1 MRLRRAIAH
10 VDFVVRG
17 FEQRFADGG
26 RQALTHDDRI
36 ALAVLE
42 AFHAN
47 LLLLA
52 RKGRVRRARHR
63 DVGCEIRLAGER
75 LGKIE
80 AHPGRSRLVVHLVID
95 DAEAVLLPEILV
107 DLARVLVVATVEA
120 RAIGV
125 EGGAPGL
132 VPREEIAEQGERL
145 GLGGGGARAAVGGVG
160 GGLAARDHIVTPV
173 RLRIVRL
180 RAELGEREPCAGVL
194 RIGGDRR
201 AEKRAGVL
209 ESLVGDRRR
218 RILAQLIRGLALD
231 LRPDLRGLFAQ
242 RFREPDDVAREILA
256 GIRLDVRGP
265 GRSAEGDEHEGEKAA
280 KRNRH
285 GPTPVRPAR
294 VRAAVLLPHRNYVA
308 STTVLAPRP
317 MLDDDAVEP
326 HKCANQGPAGL
337 AGSESA

>member
-1 MRLRRAIAH
+1 M
-10 VDFVVRG
+10 
-17 FEQRFADGG
+17 
-26 RQALTHDDRI
+26 
-36 ALAVLE
+36 
-42 AFHAN
+42 
-47 LLLLA
+47 
-52 RKGRVRRARHR
+52 
-63 DVGCEIRLAGER
+63 
-75 LGKIE
+75 
-80 AHPGRSRLVVHLVID
+80 
-95 DAEAVLLPEILV
+95 LLPEILV

-120 RAIGV
+120 RVIRV

-132 VPREEIAEQGERL
+132 VPREEIAEQGERF
-145 GLGGGGARAAVGGVG
+145 GLGGGGARAAEGGVG

-173 RLRIVRL
+173 RLRILRL
-180 RAELGEREPCAGVL
+180 RAELGEREPCAGIL

-209 ESLVGDRRR
+209 ESLVADRRR
-218 RILAQLIRGLALD
+218 RILAQLVRGLALD

-256 GIRLDVRGP
+256 GIGLDVRGP
-265 GRSAEGDEHEGEKAA
+265 SRSAEDDEHDGEKAA

-285 GPTPVRPAR
+285 GPTPVWPAR

-317 MLDDDAVEP
+317 MLDDDPMEP

>member
-1 MRLRRAIAH
+1 M
-10 VDFVVRG
+10 
-17 FEQRFADGG
+17 
-26 RQALTHDDRI
+26 
-36 ALAVLE
+36 
-42 AFHAN
+42 
-47 LLLLA
+47 
-52 RKGRVRRARHR
+52 
-63 DVGCEIRLAGER
+63 
-75 LGKIE
+75 
-80 AHPGRSRLVVHLVID
+80 
-95 DAEAVLLPEILV
+95 LLPEILV

-132 VPREEIAEQGERL
+132 LPREEIAEQGERL

-256 GIRLDVRGP
+256 GIRLDVG
-265 GRSAEGDEHEGEKAA
+265 GVS
-280 KRNRH
+280 
-285 GPTPVRPAR
+285 RPAR
-294 VRAAVLLPHRNYVA
+294 AMNTKARKQRSAIGMVQPPYGRRAFALPSSSHTEIMSLRRRCWRHDRCW
-308 STTVLAPRP
+308 TI
-317 MLDDDAVEP
+317 DAVER
-326 HKCANQGPAGL
+326 HNVQTHEL
-337 AGSESA
+337 AGTGSVFRRSALPTRGGRSPFCIIQEI

>member
-1 MRLRRAIAH
+1 MRKPCFSLR
-10 VDFVVRG
+10 
-17 FEQRFADGG
+17 
-26 RQALTHDDRI
+26 
-36 ALAVLE
+36 
-42 AFHAN
+42 
-47 LLLLA
+47 
-52 RKGRVRRARHR
+52 
-63 DVGCEIRLAGER
+63 
-75 LGKIE
+75 
-80 AHPGRSRLVVHLVID
+80 
-95 DAEAVLLPEILV
+95 ILV
-107 DLARVLVVATVEA
+107 DLARVLVVATIEA
-120 RAIGV
+120 RPIGV

-160 GGLAARDHIVTPV
+160 GGLSARDHIVTPV

-180 RAELGEREPCAGVL
+180 RAELGEREPCACVL

-209 ESLVGDRRR
+209 KSLVGDRRR

-317 MLDDDAVEP
+317 MLDDRCRGTAQ
-326 HKCANQGPAGL
+326 CANQGPAEL

>member
-1 MRLRRAIAH
+1 MRLWRAIAH
-10 VDFVVRG
+10 VDFIVRG

-26 RQALTHDDRI
+26 RQALTHHDRI

-42 AFHAN
+42 ALHAN
-47 LLLLA
+47 LLLFA

-80 AHPGRSRLVVHLVID
+80 AYPGRSRLVVHLVID

-120 RAIGV
+120 GAIGV

-132 VPREEIAEQGERL
+132 LPREEIAEQGERL
-145 GLGGGGARAAVGGVG
+145 GLGGGGARAAVGGIG
-160 GGLAARDHIVTPV
+160 GGLAARDHVVTSV
-173 RLRIVRL
+173 RLRVVRL
-180 RAELGEREPCAGVL
+180 RAELGEREPCAGIL
-194 RIGGDRR
+194 RIGGDRC

-209 ESLVGDRRR
+209 ESLVGDSRR

-256 GIRLDVRGP
+256 GIGLDVRGP
-265 GRSAEGDEHEGEKAA
+265 NLSAEGNQHEGEEAA
-280 KRNRH
+280 KRNLH
-285 GPTPVRPAR
+285 GSIPRR
-294 VRAAVLLPHRNYVA
+294 SGAAVARPSSLTPKFISFRQRCSYTTSDA
-308 STTVLAPRP
+308 S
-317 MLDDDAVEP
+317 M
-326 HKCANQGPAGL
+326 AGT
-337 AGSESA
+337 

>member
-1 MRLRRAIAH
+1 M
-10 VDFVVRG
+10 
-17 FEQRFADGG
+17 
-26 RQALTHDDRI
+26 
-36 ALAVLE
+36 
-42 AFHAN
+42 
-47 LLLLA
+47 
-52 RKGRVRRARHR
+52 
-63 DVGCEIRLAGER
+63 
-75 LGKIE
+75 
-80 AHPGRSRLVVHLVID
+80 
-95 DAEAVLLPEILV
+95 LLPEVLV

-201 AEKRAGVL
+201 AEQRAGVL

-256 GIRLDVRGP
+256 GIGLDVRGP
-265 GRSAEGDEHEGEKAA
+265 SRPAKAMNKKASKRRSAIGMVQPPFGRRAF
-280 KRNRH
+280 
-285 GPTPVRPAR
+285 
-294 VRAAVLLPHRNYVA
+294 RAAVLLPHRNYVA

-317 MLDDDAVEP
+317 DARRRGTAQMCRTSRTCRYWVGFWTARRFRPEGTVALFAYSRNLTKRLSP
-326 HKCANQGPAGL
+326 EFRDL
-337 AGSESA
+337 FERS